1 MAKGPPKTVAVDYFE
16 IDVDWDKSC
25 GLPWDALTHDGDL
38 DALGCLNGSLP
49 LAAIWKPP
57 HVSLY
62 KGRTRPDVYDFQLNW
77 AVTERVRKLFAPIV
91 KEEAEFL
98 PLKVPRLARVYVI
111 HPLWP
116 VDLDRYAKVNRST
129 VSKNIVTVE
138 KYSITL
144 DPDAYDGP
152 RHLFRIRQAKGSAAR
167 DHGCTWSRLIV
178 SEKIKQV
185 AEENG
190 VVGIVFKKVC
200 SAKIRRK
207 RPWLNTRDAVARQR

>member
-1 MAKGPPKTVAVDYFE
+1 MDYFE
-16 IDVDWDKSC
+16 IDVDWDESRD
-25 GLPWDALTHDGDL
+25 LPWDALSHDGDL
-38 DALGCLNGSLP
+38 DALGCLDGSLP

-57 HVSLY
+57 LVSFY
-62 KGRTRPDVYDFQLNW
+62 KGKKQPDVYDFQLHW
-77 AVTERVRKLFAPIV
+77 AVTERVRKLFVPIV

-98 PLKVPRLARVYVI
+98 PLRVPKLAIVYVI

-116 VDLDRYAKVNRST
+116 VDLDRYAKVDRNP
-129 VSKNIVTVE
+129 VSKNIVEIE

-167 DHGCTWSRLIV
+167 DHGCTCSRLIV

-190 VVGIVFKKVC
+190 VAGIVFKKVC
-200 SAKIRRK
+200 SAKVRRK
-207 RPWLNTRDAVARQR
+207 RRRLTNG